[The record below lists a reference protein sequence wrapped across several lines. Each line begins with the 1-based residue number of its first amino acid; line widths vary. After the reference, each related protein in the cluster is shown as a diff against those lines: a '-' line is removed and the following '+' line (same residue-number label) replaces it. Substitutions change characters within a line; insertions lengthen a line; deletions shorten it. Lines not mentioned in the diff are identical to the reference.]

1 MKAYPTYTN
10 NSNNKFGMGY
20 LVSGVEGGYV
30 EYSPVQAIY
39 TAGHRPHLNPSSS
52 VADISG
58 WSRLFGQEL

>member
-30 EYSPVQAIY
+30 KYSPVPAIY
-39 TAGHRPHLNPSSS
+39 TAGHRPHLNSSS
-52 VADISG
+52 VADISW